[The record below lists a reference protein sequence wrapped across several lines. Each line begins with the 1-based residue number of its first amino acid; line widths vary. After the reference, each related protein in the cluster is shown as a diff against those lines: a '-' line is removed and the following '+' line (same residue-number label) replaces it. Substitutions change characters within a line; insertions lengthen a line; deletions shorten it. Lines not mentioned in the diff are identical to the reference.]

1 MLVDEVIIT
10 VRAGHGGTGRVAF
23 HKVPGMLGPTGGNGG
38 TGGNVYVEGVSD
50 LGVMRRF
57 RHQKKFEAEN
67 GEDGGINLKAGHTGA
82 DLILQVPVGTII
94 TNAEDGADL
103 TKTKEVV
110 AVGERILL
118 AKGGPGGKGNFEF
131 RSSTNTTPLYSQ
143 NGVPGETFTLKL
155 ELQLI
160 AEAGLIGLPN
170 AGKSSLLTELT
181 LARPRIG
188 SYPFTTLEPNL
199 GAYIPEAGPRYGE
212 QIIIADIPG
221 LIEGAAKGKGLGIKF
236 LRHVR
241 RTKFF
246 LHCISLESK
255 AVVSDYKTVRKEL
268 GAYDKALLEKKEY
281 ILLTKTDLVGVK
293 EIEAAKKKLE
303 KYAPVFPVSIHDEDS
318 LLRVQKM
325 LEGVEK

>member
-1 MLVDEVIIT
+1 MLVDEAVIK
-10 VRAGHGGTGRVAF
+10 VRAGYGGSGHVSF

-38 TGGNVYVEGVSD
+38 KGGSVYAEGVSD
-50 LGVMRRF
+50 LGVMRLF
-57 RHQKKFEAEN
+57 RNQKEFEAEDGEHGGTALKTGHN
-67 GEDGGINLKAGHTGA
+67 GQDLVLK
-82 DLILQVPVGTII
+82 LPVGTII
-94 TNAEDGADL
+94 SNAEEGADSS
-103 TKTKEVV
+103 KAQEVTE
-110 AVGERILL
+110 VGQRILL

-131 RSSTNTTPLYSQ
+131 RSSTNTTPQHST
-143 NGVPGETFTLKL
+143 NGVPGEEFILKL

-181 LARPRIG
+181 SAKPRIG

-199 GAYIPEAGPRYGE
+199 GAYIPEAGPRYGQ

-255 AVVSDYKTVRKEL
+255 SVVTDYKTVRKEL
-268 GAYDKALLEKKEY
+268 GAYDKELLEKKEY

-293 EIEAAKKKLE
+293 EVEAAKKKLE
-303 KYAPVFPVSIHDEDS
+303 KYVPVFPVSIHDEES
-318 LLRVQKM
+318 LAKVKKM
-325 LEGVEK
+325 LEGVGV